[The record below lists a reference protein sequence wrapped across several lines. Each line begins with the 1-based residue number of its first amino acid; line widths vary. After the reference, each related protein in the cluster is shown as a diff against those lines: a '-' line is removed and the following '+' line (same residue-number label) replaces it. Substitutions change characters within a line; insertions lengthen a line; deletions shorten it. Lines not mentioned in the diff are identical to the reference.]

1 MTPDFTKVH
10 NRFKL
15 NNHHYNFNDL
25 MEVAYSFVKEGEPFE
40 RALGNFLLDWLDNK
54 DYLNVQTSGSTGT
67 PKKLKIKK
75 QHMVNSAIM
84 TGDFFKLE
92 PGDNLL
98 SCLPSNFIAG
108 KMMIIRAVILG
119 LELELIRPSAFP
131 LIDYQRKYDFCAMT
145 PMQLKNFLKYS
156 DNLKTIIV
164 GGSKVPKSLIKDLQE
179 VKANVYET
187 FGMTET
193 ITHIAVKKLNNF
205 KEEDVSTSYF
215 KVLPDIKIN
224 QDKRGCLIIDAPK
237 LSDDTIVTND
247 VVTLHGQNEFE
258 WLGRYDNV
266 INSGGIKLHPEAIE
280 SKLRKKIQEQFFIA
294 SEEDDTLGSR
304 LILVIESDTN
314 TLGTSI
320 FDDLGKYEVPKKIY
334 TLKKFIETKSGKI
347 HRKKTLA
354 LLNTKSN

>member
-1 MTPDFTKVH
+1 MTPEYNKVH

-40 RALGNFLLDWLDNK
+40 RALGNFLLDWLDNN
-54 DYLNVQTSGSTGT
+54 DFLITQTSGSTGS

-84 TGDFFKLE
+84 TGDFFGLE
-92 PGDNLL
+92 PGNTVL

-108 KMMIIRAVILG
+108 KMMIIRAIILG
-119 LELELIRPSAFP
+119 MELDLIRPSAFP
-131 LIDYQRKYDFCAMT
+131 LIDYEKKYDFCAMT

-156 DNLKTIIV
+156 DNLKIIIV
-164 GGSKVPKSLIKDLQE
+164 GGSKVPQSLIDDMQQ

-205 KEEDVSTSYF
+205 KDGDISNAHF
-215 KVLPDIKIN
+215 KVLPDIKISK
-224 QDKRGCLIIDAPK
+224 DKRGCLVIDAPK
-237 LSDDTIVTND
+237 LSDDIIVTND
-247 VVTLHGQNEFE
+247 IIKLHDDRSFE
-258 WLGRYDNV
+258 WMGRYDNV
-266 INSGGIKLHPEAIE
+266 INSGGVKLHPEKIE
-280 SKLRKKIQEQFFIA
+280 SKLRSRIEEQFFIA
-294 SEEDDTLGSR
+294 SEDDDTLGSR
-304 LILVIESDTN
+304 LILVLESDTN
-314 TLGTSI
+314 TLDESVFEG
-320 FDDLGKYEVPKKIY
+320 LGKYEVPKKIY
-334 TLKKFIETKSGKI
+334 TLNKFIQTKSGKI

-354 LLNTKSN
+354 LL